1 MGGVGDRAMTKAR
14 TYVQQTR
21 TFLRDYTAGADAD
34 QFRRLFDRDVADA
47 YKVLARDREDVE
59 PSHGLRRWLHRA
71 KVLFL
76 GLSYRLQP
84 TRRVIFA
91 VSLLLALLGLVDN
104 DPLTYSGERVSISIE
119 FSPLFFI
126 ASIAGLILVLSM
138 ELVDRVRVRDE
149 LEVARELQRD
159 LLPDRVPEV
168 PGYEV
173 AHSYRTANTIGG
185 DYYDI
190 LPTPD
195 GRIAVVIGDASGH
208 GIAAGL
214 LMAIANASLKTA
226 LDLDPSPQ
234 AVVKLLNR
242 ALFRTGDRRAFM
254 TLFYGVLEPTT
265 GALDFICA
273 GHPFPMLRRAGGE
286 VEELGTG
293 QLPLGMRPE
302 LEFECRST
310 ELAEGDLLV
319 LFSDG
324 LPETVGRNGEAFGF
338 ERLRALLS
346 EVGSPHRIHDR
357 ILMAFDR
364 HLGGETLQ
372 DDLTLVVMARQHLV
386 ELRPPPPPPPPPV

>member
-1 MGGVGDRAMTKAR
+1 MSKAR
-14 TYVQQTR
+14 SYVQQTR
-21 TFLRDYTAGADAD
+21 TFFKDYTEGADAD

-47 YKVLARDREDVE
+47 YQVLSRDRDDVE
-59 PSHGLRRWLHRA
+59 PADGFGRWVHRA

-76 GLSYRLQP
+76 GLSYKLQP

-91 VSLLLALLGLVDN
+91 LSLLSALLGLIDD
-104 DPLTYSGERVSISIE
+104 DPFTYSGERFAISIE

-126 ASIAGLILVLSM
+126 ASILGLVLVLTM

-149 LEVARELQRD
+149 LEVARQLQRD

-185 DYYDI
+185 DYYDL

-195 GRIAVVIGDASGH
+195 GRIAVVVGDASGH

-226 LDLDPSPQ
+226 LDLDPDPV
-234 AVVKLLNR
+234 AVVQLLNR

-254 TLFYGVLEPTT
+254 TLFYGVLDPDS
-265 GALDFICA
+265 GRLDYVCA
-273 GHPFPMLRRAGGE
+273 GHPFPLLRRAGGTI
-286 VEELGTG
+286 EELGTG

-302 LEFECRST
+302 LELEAHSVGL
-310 ELAEGDLLV
+310 EDGDLLV

-324 LPETVGRNGEAFGF
+324 LPETVGRAGAAFGF
-338 ERLRALLS
+338 DRLRTLLA
-346 EVGSPHRIHDR
+346 EVGSPHRVHDR
-357 ILMAFDR
+357 ILMAFDQ
-364 HLGGETLQ
+364 HLGSEDLA
-372 DDLTLVVMARQHLV
+372 DDFTLVVMARRSDVAAAL
-386 ELRPPPPPPPPPV
+386 PPPPPPPPAA